1 MICQQDQIK
10 EKLELT
16 DSIKQYNAV
25 VAQLNKNISSLQII
39 NKRQAETIKQLR
51 RELSIARQE
60 KGSGNMWAELDDSRD
75 N

>member
-1 MICQQDQIK
+1 
-10 EKLELT
+10 
-16 DSIKQYNAV
+16 V

-60 KGSGNMWAELDDSRD
+60 KGSGNMWAELDGSRD

>member
-1 MICQQDQIK
+1 MK
-10 EKLELT
+10 GRLELT
-16 DSIKQYNAV
+16 DSISQYNAIV
-25 VAQLNKNISSLQII
+25 SQLHKNVSSLQII

>member
-60 KGSGNMWAELDDSRD
+60 KGSGNMWAELDGSRD